1 MRFAWLKEK
10 SNNEALIKQEFMHL
24 LSLIRKVYNAAFWI
38 FLLPFLTTVEYS
50 VGFILFT
57 TVISI
62 RLILNLVTNNFLNLS
77 PEQFEMFPFRIT

>member
-10 SNNEALIKQEFMHL
+10 SNNEALNKHEFLHP
-24 LSLIRKVYNAAFWI
+24 LSVIRKAYNAAFWI
-38 FLLPFLTTVEYS
+38 FLLPFLTTVEYG
-50 VGFILFT
+50 VGFIIFT

-77 PEQFEMFPFRIT
+77 PEQFERFPFRIT